1 MKKIRNKGAKY
12 MTTPHAGKPDR
23 HDLQGLNKGTHS
35 LNDYAKLTPLNMTAA
50 NMPVAQVSQF
60 AAKGLK

>member
-12 MTTPHAGKPDR
+12 MTTPHVGKPNA
-23 HDLQGLNKGTHS
+23 HDLRGLTKGGQS
-35 LNDYAKLTPLNMTAA
+35 LNDYAKLSPMNMTAA